1 MKEFLSENYSWL
13 ITLVFS
19 VASILIFLLKKVKV
33 IKKDT
38 AFEQVLSLLPSLI
51 VKAEKS
57 IVGGA
62 NKKAFVL
69 SMAVTFLSQL
79 TGESNQEKI
88 CDEYGSRISEAIE
101 AILLT
106 PVKKEV
112 VNEDKK

>member
-1 MKEFLSENYSWL
+1 MKEFLLNNYSWL

-19 VASILIFLLKKVKV
+19 VLSILIFLLKKVKV

-57 IVGGA
+57 IEGGA

-69 SMAVTFLSQL
+69 SMAISFLSQL
-79 TGESNQEKI
+79 TGEDDQQKL
-88 CDEYGSRISEAIE
+88 CDEYANRISEAIE
-101 AILLT
+101 SILLT
-106 PVKKEV
+106 PVKKGQ
-112 VNEDKK
+112 EDENKK